1 MTWHVYSFCNTVK
14 PVHNSHPWDP
24 QKVAVV
30 QRVAAVQGLVQ
41 NSRESQNSGLVG
53 QGIRAGR
60 CWQVAVVQR
69 WLLAQVGLYWQN
81 LLTPLNS
88 YKWHFQIL
96 KWMHNPYFCH
106 THKVEKYCLSCEC
119 LILIHLYNSY
129 GNILKHW
136 KDIYVF
142 QFFYKILN
150 RMRRP

>member
-1 MTWHVYSFCNTVK
+1 MFTVFVIQSNLCTTATLGTPK
-14 PVHNSHPWDP
+14 KWPLFRGWPLFRVWSKILG
-24 QKVAVV
+24 KVII
-30 QRVAAVQGLVQ
+30 
-41 NSRESQNSGLVG
+41 GLVG
-53 QGIRAGR
+53 QGIWAGR

-69 WLLAQVGLYWQN
+69 WSLAQVWLYWQN